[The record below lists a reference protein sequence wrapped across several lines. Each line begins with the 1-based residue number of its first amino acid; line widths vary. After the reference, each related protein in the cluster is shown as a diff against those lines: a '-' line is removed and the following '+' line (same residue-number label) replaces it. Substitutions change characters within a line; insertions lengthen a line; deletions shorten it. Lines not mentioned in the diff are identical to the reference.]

1 MASHIGRF
9 RSSAA
14 SRREMLSEYSRRG
27 LNLRMAK
34 MSPLAAGLVLCM
46 FSCCALAQLP
56 QPDGGAIERGVLP
69 SQWFSQGPK
78 CMEIPEWQVHE
89 YNPNLYILRQ
99 SPCTDFEKPFIFL
112 FFGKN
117 KALLMDTGSR
127 NGNLAPTLRRTVKNW
142 LTRNGRPSIPLIVVH
157 SHPHDD
163 HTAGDAEVQAMHD
176 SAMPV
181 EVVSADLEPT
191 KHFWGI
197 EHWPT
202 DIGHVDLGGRVIDLV
217 PIPGHS
223 DVSVALYD
231 RNTAIL
237 LAGDSLYPGRVYGRH
252 FTAFQASTE
261 RLVRFTEGK
270 PVAHILG
277 NHIEQTSTPF
287 LDYPVGTMYQ
297 PNEHELALSRGSLL
311 ELEDALLSM
320 HGVPQRMALR
330 DFSVWPVPVRP
341 AQPGDKE
348 KFEKHVKE
356 EKEKMWDHSQK

>member
-1 MASHIGRF
+1 MQRI
-9 RSSAA
+9 SSF
-14 SRREMLSEYSRRG
+14 
-27 LNLRMAK
+27 
-34 MSPLAAGLVLCM
+34 AAGLAALCLC
-46 FSCCALAQLP
+46 SCYALAQLP
-56 QPDGGAIERGVLP
+56 QPDGGTIERGVLP
-69 SQWFSQGPK
+69 TRWFSQGPK

-99 SPCTDFEKPFIFL
+99 SPCTDFEKPFIYL
-112 FFGKN
+112 FFGKD

-142 LTRNGRPSIPLIVVH
+142 LTRNQRTSIPLIVVH

-176 SAMPV
+176 PAMPV
-181 EVVSADLEPT
+181 EFVPAELEAT
-191 KHFWGI
+191 KRFWGI
-197 EHWPT
+197 EHWPS
-202 DIGHVDLGGRVIDLV
+202 DIGHVDLGGRVIDMV

-231 RNTAIL
+231 GNTAL
-237 LAGDSLYPGRVYGRH
+237 LLPGDSLYPGRLYVH
-252 FTAFQASTE
+252 DFAAFQASTE
-261 RLVRFTEGK
+261 RLVKFTEGK

-320 HGVPQRMALR
+320 HGTAQRMAHR
-330 DFSVWPVPVRP
+330 DFTVWPVAADFMPPEAMR
-341 AQPGDKE
+341 Q
-348 KFEKHVKE
+348 FEKRQAE
-356 EKEKMWDHSQK
+356 EKQRMWDHAQQ

>member
-1 MASHIGRF
+1 MR
-9 RSSAA
+9 
-14 SRREMLSEYSRRG
+14 
-27 LNLRMAK
+27 
-34 MSPLAAGLVLCM
+34 
-46 FSCCALAQLP
+46 
-56 QPDGGAIERGVLP
+56 
-69 SQWFSQGPK
+69 WFSQGSK

-112 FFGKN
+112 FFGKD

-127 NGNLAPTLRRTVKNW
+127 NGNLAPALRRTVKNW

-176 SAMPV
+176 PAMPV
-181 EVVSADLEPT
+181 EFVSADLEPT

-202 DIGHVDLGGRVIDLV
+202 DIGHVDLGSRVIDLV

-237 LAGDSLYPGRVYGRH
+237 LAGDSLYPGRLYVRD
-252 FTAFQASTE
+252 FAAFQASTE

-270 PVAHILG
+270 PVAHILA
-277 NHIEQTSTPF
+277 ITSSRRARPFWIIRSGRSINRTSMSWPF
-287 LDYPVGTMYQ
+287 LAVRCSNLRRRWCRCMEMLGGWPCGTF
-297 PNEHELALSRGSLL
+297 LCGRL
-311 ELEDALLSM
+311 
-320 HGVPQRMALR
+320 
-330 DFSVWPVPVRP
+330 VRIL
-341 AQPGDKE
+341 
-348 KFEKHVKE
+348 
-356 EKEKMWDHSQK
+356 WRRRR